1 MLQTVRNRD
10 YSCISTFKGELIA
23 NGNSLCKTEIASHR
37 WVLSSGQSICSSGV
51 VPCYLDNDNA
61 VPIIVL
67 CAICRTLKHVKTSY
81 TSMPGMA
88 MLRHQLS
95 IRLLQSADWHIT
107 AHLWH
112 GPKTNLEWLGGHGL
126 APGRS
131 SLHGSSLLVRDL
143 MVGCAHVM
151 WANRQGRDMQR
162 TGTPPRLLCVFPPS
176 PSLTNSKLSAKSS
189 S

>member
-95 IRLLQSADWHIT
+95 IRLLQGLSRLAHYCAPVAWPQDKSGMAGRAWSSTREIKSAWI
-107 AHLWH
+107 
-112 GPKTNLEWLGGHGL
+112 K
-126 APGRS
+126 
-131 SLHGSSLLVRDL
+131 
-143 MVGCAHVM
+143 
-151 WANRQGRDMQR
+151 
-162 TGTPPRLLCVFPPS
+162 PPC
-176 PSLTNSKLSAKSS
+176 
-189 S
+189 